1 MLICL
6 STATVVTRTRLNF
19 TFTHTHIACLV
30 VNHFM
35 SRNEGGM
42 VIRGTCELKEVANGT
57 VTFVVGY
64 TESCD
69 AALVVS

>member
-1 MLICL
+1 M
-6 STATVVTRTRLNF
+6 VTLTCLNF

-30 VNHFM
+30 VNHFV
-35 SRNEGGM
+35 SCKEGGM

-64 TESCD
+64 TERCD
-69 AALVVS
+69 SALVVS